1 MKRRRDASRRYPRL
15 SSPTEIP
22 KIEPLTAPRRSSFR
36 RALIRAGGRG
46 SARVDSLASGASAD
60 RRRASARS
68 DHVVAKLARGAAR
81 RDPRRSSGMMSDPA
95 GGGRSGGTAQRH
107 FAATVSDGQEVRRD
121 ARVVYLSLLSPRG
134 KKPDVLAR
142 RAGRSLVRAYGLL
155 TFIF

>member
-22 KIEPLTAPRRSSFR
+22 KIESLTAPRRSSFR

-46 SARVDSLASGASAD
+46 SARVDSLACWRERGSSARLGAIGP
-60 RRRASARS
+60 RRRQAR
-68 DHVVAKLARGAAR
+68 RGAAR

-95 GGGRSGGTAQRH
+95 GGGRSEGTAQRH